1 MNDKRITLTA
11 LADKLGRAKSGLSRL
26 AKRGQIPRNA
36 DGTFNEKAVR
46 KALASNVDPARR
58 LPLRGEEVP
67 PLKTIEDAKGAVAL
81 VRRVL
86 REEGAEPTGPIDYA
100 AARTAE
106 LILKTR
112 ERDLKMKVA
121 SGDLCHAA
129 TVHEAAFRSAREAR
143 DRLQNWPARVGPVLA
158 AEIGVDPVKLTI
170 LLENHIRKYLIEQS
184 KPRTFSLGKTQ
195 SVIPA
200 GI

>member
-46 KALASNVDPARR
+46 KALAANVDPARR
-58 LPLRGEEVP
+58 APLRGEEVP

-86 REEGAEPTGPIDYA
+86 REEGAEPVGAIDYA

-112 ERDLKMKVA
+112 ERDMKMKVA
-121 SGDLCHAA
+121 SGDLCDAA
-129 TVHEAAFRSAREAR
+129 AVHKAAFNMAREGR
-143 DRLQNWPARVGPVLA
+143 DRLQNWPLRVGPVLA
-158 AEIGVDPVKLTI
+158 AELGIDPVALTI
-170 LLENHIRKYLIEQS
+170 CLERHIRQFLLDQS
-184 KPRTFSLGKTQ
+184 DPRRFSLGTSESQ
-195 SVIPA
+195 IVSI
-200 GI
+200 